1 MRTTITLADDVAA
14 EIQRLRRERGW
25 GPSEALNELA
35 RRGMASRGPRTAA
48 AYVPV
53 TAPLGLRVDVSDIGA
68 MLDVLDEADHNG
80 HAEQREHTTPEQS

>member
-1 MRTTITLADDVAA
+1 
-14 EIQRLRRERGW
+14 
-25 GPSEALNELA
+25 
-35 RRGMASRGPRTAA
+35 MASRPAKRAD